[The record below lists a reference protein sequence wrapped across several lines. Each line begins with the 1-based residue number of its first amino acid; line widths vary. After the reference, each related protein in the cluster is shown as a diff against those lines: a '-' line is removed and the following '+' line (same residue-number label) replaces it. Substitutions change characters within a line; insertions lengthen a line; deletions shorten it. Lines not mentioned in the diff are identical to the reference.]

1 MSWFAVMAR
10 GNFEAKVHAAFLR
23 DGVTDLYPFYCAK
36 SRWSDRDV
44 VIERP
49 VFPGYLFASIAGGAD
64 RVRIL
69 GTTGV
74 IRILGFLDPIPDGEI
89 EQIKRMMASP
99 ESLAQSVQELYEPQQ
114 GHEVEVSYGPMVGLR
129 GRVTRLKGKVRV
141 WVSIPSMMAGVPI
154 EVDAQSL
161 RRV

>member
-10 GNFEAKVHAAFLR
+10 GGFEAKVHATFIR
-23 DGVTDLYPFYCAK
+23 DGIKDLYPFYCAK
-36 SRWSDRDV
+36 SRWNDRDV
-44 VIERP
+44 LIERP

-74 IRILGFLDPIPDGEI
+74 IRILGFLDTNSVGQD

-99 ESLAQSVQELYEPQQ
+99 ESLAQSVQGFYEPQ
-114 GHEVEVSYGPMVGLR
+114 
-129 GRVTRLKGKVRV
+129 
-141 WVSIPSMMAGVPI
+141 
-154 EVDAQSL
+154 
-161 RRV
+161 